1 MWNNIFTKTKKEE
14 AKKIIFKEFF
24 NSAAQ
29 KKAITRAVRESAKD
43 QRELVE
49 KYRKLKLHQ
58 KC

>member
-14 AKKIIFKEFF
+14 AKKIILKEFF

-29 KKAITRAVRESAKD
+29 KKAITKAARESAKD

>member
-1 MWNNIFTKTKKEE
+1 MWNSIFTKTKKEE
-14 AKKIIFKEFF
+14 AKKIILKELF

-29 KKAITRAVRESAKD
+29 KKSITKAARESAKD